1 MAAAFHGE
9 TKLLNLLKESFC
21 NSSENN
27 IGKKWLATTTAKVIS
42 DSRNNISKKIQGR
55 TALHAAVI
63 RDDTA
68 CLNTVLAL
76 INSVFGSF
84 NEELVRVDDSGMNA
98 LHIAVSKQAKNVVKG
113 DKITIFMVF

>member
-1 MAAAFHGE
+1 MAGNNYCKGE
-9 TKLLNLLKESFC
+9 FKF
-21 NSSENN
+21 SEQNF
-27 IGKKWLATTTAKVIS
+27 
-42 DSRNNISKKIQGR
+42 KKIQGR

-113 DKITIFMVF
+113 EQSSLKFLL

>member
-1 MAAAFHGE
+1 
-9 TKLLNLLKESFC
+9 
-21 NSSENN
+21 
-27 IGKKWLATTTAKVIS
+27 
-42 DSRNNISKKIQGR
+42 
-55 TALHAAVI
+55 
-63 RDDTA
+63 
-68 CLNTVLAL
+68 LNTVLAL